1 MDQMKNLI
9 ELFYNQVLNKGDAP
23 FLWSKKGSTWQS
35 ITWEEAA
42 KRVASLADK
51 LKTLGVTPGDR
62 VGLVSESRPEWP
74 IADLAI
80 MAVGGITVPA
90 YVTNSIADHQY
101 ILEDSQPIGVIVSS
115 TNLAENVLSA
125 AEQVASVKFAI
136 SFDQKLEVQTDRI
149 SLHNL
154 DTIVDSRTDTAAI
167 FDNAI
172 ESISRAQTACL
183 IYTSGTGGTPKGVML
198 SHGAILCNCIG
209 SNELLQ
215 EMGLG
220 DEVFLSFLPLSHSY
234 EHTAGQFFPIMIGAQ
249 IYYAE
254 GIDKLAQNM
263 EEVHPTLMTAVPRLY
278 EVMHDRIK
286 KGVKQAGGISEKLF
300 NKTIHLGRK
309 KYEKPASLSLLEN
322 LQNAVL
328 DKLVRSKVK
337 GRFGGQLKALVS
349 GGAPLNYE
357 IGIFFTALGIKLL
370 QGYGQ
375 TESAPVISCNPPS
388 DNRIDTVGKPMKGV
402 YCQIA
407 NDGEIIVKGELVM
420 QGYWNNP
427 EATGEAIKDGW
438 LHTGDI
444 GEFDGDGYLKITDRK
459 KDIIVNSGGDNIS
472 PQRIEGMLTT
482 QPEIGQA
489 MVYGDR
495 RPHLI
500 ALIIPDAEYAATWA
514 REHGHSNTDLEFL
527 VERPDFKKV
536 MVGAVDRVS
545 NNLSV
550 IEKVRRFTLS
560 HEAFTIDNEMLTPT
574 LKIRRHI
581 ICEKFF
587 EKLEALYGSQT

>member
-9 ELFYNQVLNKGDAP
+9 ELFYDQVLKKGDAP
-23 FLWSKKGSTWQS
+23 FLWSKKESTWQS

-90 YVTNSIADHQY
+90 YVTNSISDHKY
-101 ILEDSQPIGVIVSS
+101 ILEDSQAIGVIVSS
-115 TNLAENVLSA
+115 TNLAENVLPA
-125 AEQVASVKFAI
+125 AEKVASLKFAI

-149 SLHNL
+149 SLHSL
-154 DTIVDSRTDTAAI
+154 DTIVNSCTDTAAI
-167 FDNAI
+167 LDNAA
-172 ESISRAQTACL
+172 ESISRDETACL

-278 EVMHDRIK
+278 EVMHDRIR

-309 KYEKPASLSLLEN
+309 KYEKPASLSLSEN

-349 GGAPLNYE
+349 GGAPLNYD

-402 YCQIA
+402 DCQIA

-427 EATGEAIKDGW
+427 EATREAIKDGW

-495 RPHLI
+495 RPHLT
-500 ALIIPDAEYAATWA
+500 ALIIPDAEYAAAWA
-514 REHGHSNTDLEFL
+514 KENGHSKTNLEFV

-536 MVGAVDRVS
+536 MVKAVDRVS
-545 NNLSV
+545 NNLSG

-581 ICEKFF
+581 IREKFF

>member
-1 MDQMKNLI
+1 MKNLI

-278 EVMHDRIK
+278 EVMHDRIR

-309 KYEKPASLSLLEN
+309 KYEKPACLSLSEN

-337 GRFGGQLKALVS
+337 GRFGGRLKALVS
-349 GGAPLNYE
+349 GGAPLNYD

-402 YCQIA
+402 DCQIA

-489 MVYGDR
+489 MVYGDK
-495 RPHLI
+495 RPHLT
-500 ALIIPDAEYAATWA
+500 ALIIPDAEYAAAWA
-514 REHGHSNTDLEFL
+514 KENGHSNTDLEFV

-536 MVGAVDRVS
+536 IVEAVDRVS

-581 ICEKFF
+581 IREKFF